1 MMLTD
6 PNSSAILKRVFLVGC
21 PRSGTTLLQSML
33 MSHSRITSYPET
45 HFFARGFGGRR
56 RWIVH
61 RTLRGWYLWGLLA
74 HWLVVH
80 EDVPITALRGVPISW
95 SKARMVETFRDVL
108 DQLTVEAGKD
118 IWIEKT
124 PRHLHRVDVIEEHMS
139 TPTFIHI
146 VRDGRAVVASLYQ
159 LAQSN
164 PRTWGTYRS
173 IDAAIRRWNR
183 SIRDTLRYAADEAHR
198 TVGYDLLVE
207 APEET
212 LRRVATFLEV
222 GYDSRMVEHF
232 QQEAQRVV
240 KEHESWKSKTTSS
253 ELKNRGLDKFQK
265 LFSSSQR
272 ASIESK
278 LDWSS
283 YRALGYAP
291 L

>member
-1 MMLTD
+1 MLSD
-6 PNSSAILKRVFLVGC
+6 PNSSEILKRVFLVGC

-33 MSHSRITSYPET
+33 MGHSRIASYPET

-56 RWIVH
+56 RWILH
-61 RTLRGWYLWGLLA
+61 RTLRGWYLWGLLV
-74 HWLVVH
+74 HWLIVNQ
-80 EDVPITALRGVPISW
+80 EMPITALRGVPISW

-108 DQLTVEAGKD
+108 DQLTVESGRD

-124 PRHLHRVDVIEEHMS
+124 PRHLHRINVIEEHMGA
-139 TPTFIHI
+139 PAFIHI

-159 LAQSN
+159 LAHSN
-164 PRTWGTYRS
+164 PGTWGTYQS

-183 SIRDTLRYAADEAHR
+183 SIRDTLRYTADEAHR

-207 APEET
+207 TPEKT
-212 LRRVATFLEV
+212 LRRIATFLEV
-222 GYDSRMVEHF
+222 SYDANMVEHF
-232 QQEAQRVV
+232 QEEAQSVV
-240 KEHESWKSKTTSS
+240 KKHESWKSKTTSS
-253 ELKNRGLDKFQK
+253 ELRNRGLDKFRTV
-265 LFSSSQR
+265 FSPNER

-283 YRALGYAP
+283 YRDLGYTP

>member
-1 MMLTD
+1 
-6 PNSSAILKRVFLVGC
+6 
-21 PRSGTTLLQSML
+21 ML
-33 MSHSRITSYPET
+33 MGHSRIASYPET

-61 RTLRGWYLWGLLA
+61 RTLRGLYLWGLLA

-80 EDVPITALRGVPISW
+80 EGVPITALRDVPISL
-95 SKARMVETFRDVL
+95 SKVRMVETFRDVL
-108 DQLTVEAGKD
+108 DQLTVAAGKD

-124 PRHLHRVDVIEEHMS
+124 PRHLHRIDVIKEHMS
-139 TPTFIHI
+139 TPTFVHI

-164 PRTWGTYRS
+164 PRTWGTYQS

-207 APEET
+207 APEKT
-212 LRRVATFLEV
+212 LRRIVTFLDV
-222 GYDSRMVEHF
+222 SYDPRMVEHF
-232 QQEAQRVV
+232 QEQAQSVV
-240 KEHESWKSKTTSS
+240 KKHESWKSKTTSS
-253 ELKNRGLDKFQK
+253 QLRNRGLDKFRTV
-265 LFSSSQR
+265 FSPNER
-272 ASIESK
+272 ASIESR

-283 YRALGYAP
+283 YQDLGYAP